1 MIVQPKR
8 QRIAGVVVFTLLYQ
22 SALASWAITQ
32 NNYEFL
38 YYSAIQLGFAAL
50 LYFAHKRIHYSINL
64 LWLLSLW
71 GLIHLAGGLV
81 HVPESWVEAGT
92 SRSLQDLKVISNLSY
107 QHIEH
112 FYGFFLVT
120 WVSWQTLCSIIHTR
134 YQRRLMP
141 SFGLLVLCATSSM
154 GYGAF
159 NELAEFLATKIIA
172 ETQITGYQDTSWDMV
187 ANAAG
192 VFFASITIKLRNL

>member
-8 QRIAGVVVFTLLYQ
+8 QRIAGVVAFTLLYQ
-22 SALASWAITQ
+22 CGLAALAITQ

-38 YYSAIQLGFAAL
+38 YYSAIQLSCIAL
-50 LYFAHKRIHYSINL
+50 LSIAHKRIHYSISI

-71 GLIHLAGGLV
+71 GLIHLVGGLFY
-81 HVPESWVEAGT
+81 VPESWVAAGE
-92 SRSLQDLKVISNLSY
+92 SRALHNFTVISSIKY

-120 WVSWQTLCSIIHTR
+120 WVSWQTLCSIIHLR

-141 SFGLLVLCATSSM
+141 SFGLLLLCATSSM

-159 NELAEFLATKIIA
+159 NELVEFLVSRVMGNAD
-172 ETQITGYQDTSWDMV
+172 ITGYEDTAWDMV
-187 ANAAG
+187 ANTAG
-192 VFFASITIKLRNL
+192 VFLASITIKLRNL

>member
-8 QRIAGVVVFTLLYQ
+8 QRIAGVVAFTLLYQ
-22 SALASWAITQ
+22 CGLAILAVIQ
-32 NNYEFL
+32 HNYEFL
-38 YYSAIQLGFAAL
+38 YYSAIQLFFVAL
-50 LYFAHKRIHYSINL
+50 LCIAHKRIHYSISL

-71 GLIHLAGGLV
+71 GLLHLASGIFF
-81 HVPESWVEAGT
+81 VPESWGETGEPKA
-92 SRSLQDLKVISNLSY
+92 LQNFRIISQLRY
-107 QHIEH
+107 QHLEH
-112 FYGFFLVT
+112 FCGFFLVT

-141 SFGLLVLCATSSM
+141 TFGLLLLCATSSM

-159 NELAEFLATKIIA
+159 NELAEFLATKIM
-172 ETQITGYQDTSWDMV
+172 EDTLKTGYQDTSWDMV
-187 ANAAG
+187 ANTAG